1 MYVQGRWLLRAGAWR
16 APVKAITESMLAGD
30 GVEIQMAAPRT
41 DLYNRVQVK
50 YPDPGRLYAMI
61 EAAPVTSS
69 AYLAA
74 DGGVDLPTQLDLE
87 MCTDSLRAQRLGQIA
102 LARMRQGVVIS
113 LTCNLRG
120 YDLLPSD
127 VVTFPVARYGFGSTQ
142 FEVTRRE
149 YSPEDQ
155 QVKLSLRKTAASVWA
170 WSYTGATPVDTT
182 PLTTLP
188 NPLAM
193 PATLTGLAASSGTA
207 QLLRMGDGTV
217 VTRALVSW
225 TQAAEVFVQQGGRIE
240 LQWRL
245 AQGSVWQDEPR
256 LPGTAT
262 SSYIGPLADAGII
275 IIRAR
280 AVNVRDRASDWV
292 SIPHLVVGK
301 SALPATVSGLTASI
315 VQGGVQMVWNAN
327 GEVDYAYTEL
337 RRGTSW
343 ASGTALDGS
352 AVSAR
357 PTRVTGTYFNW
368 AWPALGSYTVW
379 AAHVDTSGNVSGS
392 IVAVGFTVDSSVSV
406 QWSTLNGRPDMAG
419 NLIRK
424 STFEDG
430 SAGTWGTGGSA
441 FVASNTGT
449 TWSKHLAVTS
459 RDTYENGSDFPT
471 NPGDVLYGAADL
483 STSTTYGGS
492 FGLALFD
499 ASSAIVGWYAF
510 FSVPASTVWS
520 HGSGLITVPAGAVR
534 AVPWI
539 QINGPGGTTL
549 PEQWAANLYIGKAV
563 GTQQI
568 VGNAV
573 NEQFTFFDATG
584 VGYSNIV

>member
-1 MYVQGRWLLRAGAWR
+1 
-16 APVKAITESMLAGD
+16 VKAITESMLAGD

-50 YPDPGRLYAMI
+50 YPEPGRLYAMI

-102 LARMRQGVVIS
+102 LARMRQGVMIN

-155 QVKLSLRKTAASVWA
+155 QIKLSLRKTAASVWT

-193 PATLTGLAASSGTA
+193 PPTLTGLAAISGTA
-207 QLLRMGDGTV
+207 QMLRMGDGTV

-225 TQAAEVFVQQGGRIE
+225 TQAADVWVQQGGRIE
-240 LQWRL
+240 LQWRQ

-256 LPGTAT
+256 LPGTAI
-262 SSYIGPLADAGII
+262 SSYIGPLADLGII

-292 SIPHLVVGK
+292 SIAHLVVGK
-301 SALPATVSGLTASI
+301 SALPATVSGLTAGI
-315 VQGGVQMVWNAN
+315 VQGGVQLAWYAN
-327 GEVDYAYTEL
+327 GETDYAYTEL

-352 AVSAR
+352 AVSTR

-368 AWPALGSYTVW
+368 VWPALGSYTVW
-379 AAHVDTSGNVSGS
+379 AAHVDTSGNVSAAIAGLS
-392 IVAVGFTVDSSVSV
+392 VTVDNSVSV
-406 QWSTLNGRPDMAG
+406 QWSALNGRPDMAG

-430 SAGTWGTGGSA
+430 SAGSWSAPA
-441 FVASNTGT
+441 FVAAHTGT
-449 TWSKHLAVTS
+449 TWGKHLTVTA
-459 RDTYENGSDFPT
+459 RDTVETNSEFPVIV
-471 NPGDVLYGAADL
+471 GDTLYVAADIGGNTDYT
-483 STSTTYGGS
+483 TSL
-492 FGLALFD
+492 GLMVLD
-499 ASSAIVGWYAF
+499 SSGAVLNWIAGVTAPAVAGWARYTGTA
-510 FSVPASTVWS
+510 VM
-520 HGSGLITVPAGAVR
+520 PAGSVR
-534 AVPWI
+534 AIPWI

-549 PEQWAANLYIGKAV
+549 MEHWYANLYIGKAV
-563 GTQQI
+563 GTQQL
-568 VGNAV
+568 VPGAATDV
-573 NEQFTFFDATG
+573 LRTFIAGPVQLNPTG
-584 VGYSNIV
+584 SI